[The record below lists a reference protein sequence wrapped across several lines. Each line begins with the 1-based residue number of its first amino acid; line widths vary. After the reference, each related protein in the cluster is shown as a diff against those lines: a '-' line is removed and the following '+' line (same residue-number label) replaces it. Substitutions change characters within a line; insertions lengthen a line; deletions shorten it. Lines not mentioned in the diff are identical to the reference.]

1 MCHHPSQFR
10 PVTHPLQVAQDDREI
25 RTAASFRAQEA
36 PAFAT
41 PSWRHRQQQWSN
53 NIQSSSRRARPS
65 SNTSRGK
72 PQVLKLEPGE
82 YCITTPSASLTIVTA
97 IQDEIAKIEDLAS
110 SGGERADAVDHCLAG
125 IARLSNE
132 VKDVSSSIPAYDK
145 RTYSDAI
152 KGLSTKLQDARA
164 KVAPRQKFSFKSA
177 FTTKKNESAISLN
190 DAAVLADQKRRDAPG
205 YASDVSGASSFVTTP
220 YETESPATEPVL
232 GNAAIADLPGPGDTH
247 PVSMEQAARLRMSF
261 SQSTSVSINNH
272 ANQHIILPASASHAT
287 SSGTLSNLQSCVVDM
302 SSPTAMGQPFATLTL
317 KNIDRSLIICG
328 HVSGA
333 AHLTNVTNSVIVVAS
348 RQFRMHESKATD
360 VYLHATGRPIIE
372 DCTSV
377 QFAPLPEIYL
387 KDDDRE
393 VTNQWQEVDDF
404 KWLRAEPSPNWSV
417 LEESKRVA
425 EGIWRDIVPG
435 GPGMSTGDV
444 LKAAGVLQ

>member
-1 MCHHPSQFR
+1 M
-10 PVTHPLQVAQDDREI
+10 
-25 RTAASFRAQEA
+25 
-36 PAFAT
+36 
-41 PSWRHRQQQWSN
+41 
-53 NIQSSSRRARPS
+53 RRS
-65 SNTSRGK
+65 SNTSSR
-72 PQVLKLEPGE
+72 KLRVDS
-82 YCITTPSASLTIVTA
+82 TPNTAPLPNTHLTIAIA
-97 IQDEIAKIEDLAS
+97 IQDEIAKIEDLSS

-132 VKDVSSSIPAYDK
+132 VKDVSASIPAYDK

-205 YASDVSGASSFVTTP
+205 YASDVSGTSSFVTTP
-220 YETESPATEPVL
+220 YETQSPATEQVIDNNTL
-232 GNAAIADLPGPGDTH
+232 ADLPGPGDTQ
-247 PVSMEQAARLRMSF
+247 PVSLAQAARLRMSF

-272 ANQHIILPASASHAT
+272 SNQHIILPASAAHAT

-302 SSPTAMGQPFATLTL
+302 SSPTTAGQPFATLTL
-317 KNIDRSLIICG
+317 RNIDRSLIICG

-333 AHLTNVTNSVIVVAS
+333 AHLTNITNSVIVVAS
-348 RQFRMHESKATD
+348 RQFRMHESKACD
-360 VYLHATGRPIIE
+360 VYLHAAGRPIIE
-372 DCTSV
+372 DCTGV

-387 KDDDRE
+387 KDDNRE
-393 VTNQWQEVDDF
+393 ITNQWQEVDDF
-404 KWLRAEPSPNWSV
+404 KWLRAEPSPNWGL
-417 LEESKRVA
+417 LEESKRVP

-435 GPGMSTGDV
+435 GPGMSTEDV
-444 LKAAGVLQ
+444 LKAAGVLRSD